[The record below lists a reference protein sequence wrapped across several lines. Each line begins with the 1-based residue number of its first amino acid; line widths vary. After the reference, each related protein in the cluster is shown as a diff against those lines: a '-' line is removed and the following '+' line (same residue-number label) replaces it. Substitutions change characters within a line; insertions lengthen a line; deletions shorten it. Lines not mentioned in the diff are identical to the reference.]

1 MGPIDILKAPMGLLV
16 KQAAFLVRE
25 AYGKPERPFQNRFM
39 RIGENCTQRLTQ
51 IDIDEGSM
59 GASVD
64 QITERFLKPMAHGL
78 AHSLPRDVAF
88 GALELPSGCQ
98 AARQMWDDV
107 SVRLTT
113 GWYQPAIFDDQGEV
127 VGYEKPRAALRM
139 EAIVTTE
146 PAP

>member
-107 SVRLTT
+107 SVRVVT
-113 GWYQPAIFDDQGEV
+113 GWWERPIVDETGEV
-127 VGYEKPRAALRM
+127 TGYEPPCPMLRM
-139 EAIVTTE
+139 DVIVTTE
-146 PAP
+146 AAA